1 MRERNRKGR
10 RGRFIFPVAALLL
23 ATIAPPPA
31 AAAGAGA
38 FAGLEGAWS
47 GDGAVRLS
55 DGSTAK
61 LRCRALYS
69 VSGGGD
75 HLDQS
80 IDCAS
85 GAQSFAFRIALD
97 QTGGA
102 ILGFWRELTKQVEG
116 GVSGQATPGKLQ
128 IVARAQGFT
137 AQATVVTHGARQM
150 VAIAANGGGLSAVS
164 IDLRRGR

>member
-1 MRERNRKGR
+1 MQERNRKR
-10 RGRFIFPVAALLL
+10 RRAGFIFPAIVLLL
-23 ATIAPPPA
+23 ATAAGPPPA
-31 AAAGAGA
+31 AAAGA
-38 FAGLEGAWS
+38 FAGLEGVWS
-47 GDGAVRLS
+47 GDGAVKLT

-61 LRCRALYS
+61 LRCRAVYS

-80 IDCAS
+80 IDCAN

-116 GVSGQATPGKLQ
+116 GVSGQVAPGKLQ
-128 IVARAQGFT
+128 LVARTQGFT
-137 AQATVVTHGARQM
+137 AQATVVTRGARQTL
-150 VAIAANGGGLSAVS
+150 AIAANSGGLSAVS
-164 IDLRRGR
+164 IALRRSK